1 MIRNGERMMK
11 NILKLNKAAD
21 KEIMKLA
28 WPSILE
34 QLLEM
39 MVGMVSTIFMG
50 KIGTDAVAA
59 VGMVNMLVGF
69 LQTVFS
75 GLSIGTTVIIA
86 RVIGEGNK
94 TEAKRAL
101 VQSMYMALFVGLFLA
116 VFGRIFSNNI
126 LGVFFG
132 GSDIKV
138 FNIGISY
145 FDIVAFNLPFFVLDI
160 IISGAM
166 RGAGDTKTP
175 MIITGIV
182 NIINVILN
190 YTLIFGVASLGIP
203 ALGVKGSAIAVTIS
217 RIIAVV
223 IRTTVLY
230 TYKGLKL
237 NLSVKDDYSIRPK
250 LMKRITKIGVPGF
263 IEQAVMQGGFLVLE
277 IIIITMGTVAMA
289 AYQVGIN
296 VNSLAFFPIFGF
308 AIANTTLVGQ
318 SLGERNYKKAET
330 YSYESL
336 KIAMIAAF
344 IIGMMMLVFSKQ
356 LAMLYSSDPLVIK
369 EAMGII
375 RTFAILE
382 PMLAILNLCSA
393 TLKAAGDIM
402 YVMVTSFVGLWTCR
416 VFMSFALSRWFKLG
430 MVAVMVGIFFDFTSR
445 SILYLRRMR
454 KGKWKYLK
462 V

>member
-1 MIRNGERMMK
+1 MKRNVF
-11 NILKLNKAAD
+11 KLDKKSD
-21 KEIMKLA
+21 KEIIGLA

-39 MVGMVSTIFMG
+39 MVGMVSTILMG
-50 KIGTDAVAA
+50 RIGTDAVAA

-101 VQSMYMALFVGLFLA
+101 VQSMYMALFVGVFLA
-116 VFGRIFSNNI
+116 AFGRIFSVNI
-126 LGVFFG
+126 LKVFFG

-145 FDIVAFNLPFFVLDI
+145 FNIIAFNLPFFVLDI

-175 MIITGIV
+175 MVITGIV
-182 NIINVILN
+182 NVINVILN
-190 YTLIFGVASLGIP
+190 CALIFGVKPLHIP
-203 ALGVKGSAIAVTIS
+203 ALGVVGSAIAVTIS
-217 RIIAVV
+217 RIIAVT
-223 IRTTVLY
+223 IRTIVLY
-230 TYKGLKL
+230 AHKGLKL
-237 NLSVKDDYSIRPK
+237 NLSFKDDYSLRPQ
-250 LMKRITKIGVPGF
+250 LMRRITKIGVPGF

-277 IIIITMGTVAMA
+277 VIIVTMGTVAMA
-289 AYQVGIN
+289 SYQVGIN

-318 SLGERNYKKAET
+318 SLGERDYKKSET
-330 YSYESL
+330 YAHESL

-344 IIGMMMLVFSKQ
+344 IIGMLMIIFSRP
-356 LAMLYSSDPLVIK
+356 LAMLYSSDPKVIN
-369 EAMGII
+369 ESLGLI

-402 YVMVTSFVGLWTCR
+402 YVMVTSFIGLWTCR
-416 VFMSFALSRWFKLG
+416 VFMSFALNKWLG
-430 MVAVMVGIFFDFTSR
+430 IGMTAVMIGIFFDFSSR
-445 SILYLRRMR
+445 SVMYLRRMK